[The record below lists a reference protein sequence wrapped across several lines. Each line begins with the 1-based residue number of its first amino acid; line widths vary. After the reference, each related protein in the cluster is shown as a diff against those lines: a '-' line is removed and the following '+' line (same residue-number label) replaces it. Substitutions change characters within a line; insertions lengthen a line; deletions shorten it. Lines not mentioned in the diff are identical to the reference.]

1 MTGLPLNLRLR
12 RALLVALLLGLWA
25 PVKIVWEQRI
35 AREQDLLRYHGVA
48 MTRHLRDEL
57 GQGLTIGVL
66 SGMRNVVADLVW
78 LQVTNAWMD
87 QEWFKM
93 GGYINLCTALEPRS
107 VVFWDIG
114 GWQLAWN
121 ASVAAAEDRTQPNDL
136 RRLKASRFWI
146 DRGLEIYLRGIENN
160 PESWHLWADTGLLYY
175 QRLALE
181 ELRRGQREDAA
192 GHFHDAARYYE
203 QALLRPG
210 CPVFYERFPAYMYE
224 DAGDDQAAY
233 DSWRALWER
242 LTPEQLAMKVH
253 AKDKIEARLRALEQK
268 LSIPKE
274 KRVFPN

>member
-1 MTGLPLNLRLR
+1 MTGLPRTFRL
-12 RALLVALLLGLWA
+12 AMIVTGILLVWA

-66 SGMRNVVADLVW
+66 SGMRSVVADLVW
-78 LQVTNAWMD
+78 LDVTNAWMN

-93 GGYINLCTALEPRS
+93 GGYINLCTALQPRS
-107 VVFWDIG
+107 VTFWDIG

-121 ASVAAAEDRTQPNDL
+121 ASVAAAEDPTQPYEL

-146 DRGLEIYLRGIENN
+146 DKGLDIYTRGIENN
-160 PESWHLWADTGLLYY
+160 PESWRLWADTGLLYY

-181 ELRRGQREDAA
+181 ELRRGQPQAA
-192 GHFHDAARYYE
+192 AEHFHDAAHYYE
-203 QALLRPG
+203 QAVLRPN
-210 CPVFYERFPAYMYE
+210 CPTYLERFAAYMYD
-224 DAGDDQAAY
+224 DAKDDRAAY
-233 DSWRALWER
+233 QAWRSLWEK
-242 LTPEQLAMKVH
+242 LTPEQRLMKIH
-253 AKDKIEARLRALEQK
+253 FPDRIESRIRALEQK